1 MTDPEKPTQTQ
12 GDSASTT
19 YKRFNWWNLWPSKLL
34 QYYLFIWLWTIPA
47 VCVLGVG
54 AMLVY
59 TSQVPSGVRWSAFG
73 TALAIGSSA
82 YFTGGLV
89 GFLFGVPRTVQGS
102 ALSKRFTQYQG
113 NTNLEQISDWL
124 TKIIVG
130 IGLVQIGHIV
140 PALSKFAE
148 SMKAPLGGLPSSGAF
163 GLGLAISYALLG
175 FFYFYFWS
183 RSLFAREL
191 GTSNASQQQNG
202 VNDSEQST
210 DSSS

>member
-19 YKRFNWWNLWPSKLL
+19 YKRFNWFNLWPSKLL
-34 QYYLFIWLWTIPA
+34 QYYLFIWLWTIPM

-191 GTSNASQQQNG
+191 GTFNASQQQNG